1 MWAVWME
8 LGVAWLDHRFRVVD
22 TCLAK
27 PWRLYFPKAPAMYI
41 LEGPSSML
49 QSVAVGDE
57 LEISDAAKIPPS
69 GP

>member
-8 LGVAWLDHRFRVVD
+8 LGVAWLDQRFQVVD
-22 TCLAK
+22 TRLAK
-27 PWRLYFPKAPAMYI
+27 PWRLYMPKVPAMYI

-57 LEISDAAKIPPS
+57 LEISDAAKVPS
-69 GP
+69 PGS